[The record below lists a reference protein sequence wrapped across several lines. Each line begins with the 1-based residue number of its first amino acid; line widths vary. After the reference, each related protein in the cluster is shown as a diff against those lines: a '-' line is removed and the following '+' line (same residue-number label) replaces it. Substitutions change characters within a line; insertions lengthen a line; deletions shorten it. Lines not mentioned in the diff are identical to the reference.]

1 MRGRELFGSSKD
13 GLLIIALLSLL
24 LSSALFR
31 QLPGIAFADGTS
43 DSERRLWVSLA
54 MTTNVFDVPV
64 IPISAV
70 VKDLDGDGVSEIA
83 DPFRS

>member
-1 MRGRELFGSSKD
+1 
-13 GLLIIALLSLL
+13 
-24 LSSALFR
+24 
-31 QLPGIAFADGTS
+31 
-43 DSERRLWVSLA
+43 